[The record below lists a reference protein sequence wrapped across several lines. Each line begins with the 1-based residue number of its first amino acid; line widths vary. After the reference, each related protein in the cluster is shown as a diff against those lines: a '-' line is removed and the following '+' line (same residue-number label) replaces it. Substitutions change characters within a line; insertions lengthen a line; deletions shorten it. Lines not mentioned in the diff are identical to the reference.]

1 MNYISVNLHIIY
13 TRNCKEQLKIIR
25 FGETQ
30 GQTF

>member
-13 TRNCKEQLKIIR
+13 TRNGKEQLKIIR